1 MEFSTEVIEALAWLR
16 KGWDGDNSERAITAF
31 ETLDNAGVFKS
42 LDEQTGYAP
51 AEEILARS
59 EDAAQ
64 WADVTAGEQHLREAE
79 SK

>member
-42 LDEQTGYAP
+42 LDEQTGYTP

-59 EDAAQ
+59 E
-64 WADVTAGEQHLREAE
+64 E
-79 SK
+79 KK

>member
-1 MEFSTEVIEALAWLR
+1 MAYSDEAIEALAWLR

-31 ETLDNAGVFKS
+31 ETLDNVGVFRE

-59 EDAAQ
+59 EK
-64 WADVTAGEQHLREAE
+64 G
-79 SK
+79 

>member
-1 MEFSTEVIEALAWLR
+1 MAYSNEAIEALAWLR

-31 ETLDNAGVFKS
+31 ETLDNAGVFKA

-59 EDAAQ
+59 EDDAQ
-64 WADVTAGEQHLREAE
+64 WGDVAAGEKHLRETE
-79 SK
+79 VK